1 MLWEATGFVFARRAT
16 YNRMRRDERG
26 VALVE
31 FALLLPFLALLVF
44 GTVDVGR
51 AYSLQ
56 NRLKNASREGA
67 AYAQLHPS
75 RVDCGSGE
83 SIASRVKG
91 EDAGLASQVT
101 ITVLRGN
108 GSTVAPCTPS
118 SVVVG
123 EKLRVRVASDF
134 DVLTP
139 FVGIFT
145 GDPINLKATTEVI
158 VQ

>member
-1 MLWEATGFVFARRAT
+1 MFARRAT
-16 YNRMRRDERG
+16 YNRMTRDERG

-67 AYAQLHPS
+67 AYAQLNPS
-75 RVDCGSGE
+75 RVDCGTGE
-83 SIASRVKG
+83 SVKSRVQG
-91 EDAGLASQVT
+91 EDAALAPNVT
-101 ITVLRGN
+101 ITVLRAN
-108 GSTVAPCTPS
+108 NSTVPPCTSS

-123 EKLRVRVASDF
+123 EKLRVRVATDF
-134 DVLTP
+134 DVITP